1 MTVDALH
8 MILGLAVLVLGGLLI
23 RAKRAPAASC
33 VPAIKIQTAEKITT
47 EKPDAALQWLS
58 ILQKEARLVDFFQ
71 QELTGFSDA
80 DVGVAARLVHEGGR
94 RTLHSYFDLVPIRS
108 EAENTRVT
116 IESGFD
122 PQAIRLTGRVV
133 GEAPFKGLLIHR
145 GWRVTASRLP
155 QCTENHD
162 ASIIAPAEVEL

>member
-1 MTVDALH
+1 MTLDALH
-8 MILGLAVLVLGGLLI
+8 MILGLAVLVLGGLLV
-23 RAKRAPAASC
+23 RAKRAPSL
-33 VPAIKIQTAEKITT
+33 PT

-94 RTLHSYFDLVPIRS
+94 RALRSYFDLVPIRS

-133 GEAPFKGLLIHR
+133 GEAPFKGILVHR

-155 QCTENHD
+155 QRTENHD